1 MTKVFLLAALALVS
15 MGFVACS
22 EESRLGIKKPL
33 VFPTMDNYGK
43 IYYAIQSQDE
53 NTAIEDI
60 IVNRGNCGSGL
71 NLPQYKYDYDLVEP
85 HTKELCAKYKDKG
98 ICGLYFNN
106 EQRVYNVLDRQGKKM
121 NRKSKIYLDKK
132 EDVDYFNNL
141 HDDFKKLYSKVEPRK
156 LGYGETMKIDIGEC
170 NSSNIMEVQLILNG
184 GKKVTY
190 NLKGGY

>member
-1 MTKVFLLAALALVS
+1 MRKSFLLGTLALVA

-53 NTAIEDI
+53 NTAIENY
-60 IVNRGNCGSGL
+60 IVNRGNCGRGL
-71 NLPQYKYDYDLVEP
+71 LQYRYDSDLVEQ
-85 HTKELCAKYKDKG
+85 HKKELCDEKGVCEISFVGKQIVYYFLDK
-98 ICGLYFNN
+98 
-106 EQRVYNVLDRQGKKM
+106 QGKKV
-121 NRKSKIYLDKK
+121 KVEKGLFSDEIEY
-132 EDVDYFNNL
+132 YNNL
-141 HDDFKKLYSKVEPRK
+141 HDDFKKFFKKIEPRK
-156 LGYGETMKIDIGEC
+156 LGYGETMKIDIGKC
-170 NSSNIMEVQLILNG
+170 DSSNIMEVQLVLNG

>member
-1 MTKVFLLAALALVS
+1 MIKSFLHLIALALVA

-22 EESRLGIKKPL
+22 EESRLGIEKPL

-53 NTAIEDI
+53 NTAIENY
-60 IVNRGNCGSGL
+60 IVNRGNCGKGL
-71 NLPQYKYDYDLVEP
+71 MQYKGDFDLARQ
-85 HTKELCAKYKDKG
+85 HQKELCAKYKDKG
-98 ICGLYFNN
+98 ICEDGKSLDVTILNKQGEKVFFMTNIYS
-106 EQRVYNVLDRQGKKM
+106 VYNM
-121 NRKSKIYLDKK
+121 
-132 EDVDYFNNL
+132 DYFNNI
-141 HDDFKKLYSKVEPRK
+141 HDDFKKLYRKLEPRK

-170 NSSNIMEVQLILNG
+170 NSSNIMEVQLVLNG

>member
-1 MTKVFLLAALALVS
+1 MIKSFLHLIALALVA

-53 NTAIEDI
+53 NTIIEDYV
-60 IVNRGNCGSGL
+60 VNRGNCG
-71 NLPQYKYDYDLVEP
+71 D
-85 HTKELCAKYKDKG
+85 
-98 ICGLYFNN
+98 
-106 EQRVYNVLDRQGKKM
+106 
-121 NRKSKIYLDKK
+121 
-132 EDVDYFNNL
+132 
-141 HDDFKKLYSKVEPRK
+141 DDFKQFYLRHGRGRE
-156 LGYGETMKIDIGEC
+156 LGYGETMKIDIGKC
-170 NSSNIMEVQLILNG
+170 DSSNIMEVQLILNG

>member
-1 MTKVFLLAALALVS
+1 MAKTFLLSTLALVA

-53 NTAIEDI
+53 NTIIEDY
-60 IVNRGNCGSGL
+60 IVNRGNCGRGL
-71 NLPQYKYDYDLVEP
+71 LQYRHDSDLKKQHE
-85 HTKELCAKYKDKG
+85 KELCDKYKDKG
-98 ICGLYFNN
+98 ICDGI
-106 EQRVYNVLDRQGKKM
+106 G
-121 NRKSKIYLDKK
+121 ILDKQGERRSVIFDEYYK
-132 EDVDYFNNL
+132 ISLSTYNNL
-141 HDDFKKLYSKVEPRK
+141 NDDFKKLYKKIDEPRK
-156 LGYGETMKIDIGEC
+156 LGYGETMKIDIGKC
-170 NSSNIMEVQLILNG
+170 DSSNIMEVQLILNG

>member
-1 MTKVFLLAALALVS
+1 MRQSFLKFGVLALVA

-53 NTAIEDI
+53 NTAIENY
-60 IVNRGNCGSGL
+60 IVNRGNCGEGL
-71 NLPQYKYDYDLVEP
+71 AQYEYDLDLYKQHKE
-85 HTKELCAKYKDKG
+85 ELCAKYKDKE
-98 ICGLYFNN
+98 ICSKLYG
-106 EQRVYNVLDRQGKKM
+106 YGGGYSLDYLLDKQGKKID
-121 NRKSKIYLDKK
+121 KKYSIYSNK

-141 HDDFKKLYSKVEPRK
+141 HDDFKKLYSKVEPKK
-156 LGYGETMKIDIGEC
+156 LGYGETMKINIGKC
-170 NSSNIMEVQLILNG
+170 DSGNIMEVQLVLNG

>member
-1 MTKVFLLAALALVS
+1 MIKSFLHLIVLALVA

-53 NTAIEDI
+53 NTAIENY
-60 IVNRGNCGSGL
+60 IVNRGNCGKG
-71 NLPQYKYDYDLVEP
+71 LPQYRYDLDLEKQ
-85 HTKELCAKYKDKG
+85 HQKELCAKYKDKG
-98 ICGLYFNN
+98 ICGKDGKSLG
-106 EQRVYNVLDRQGKKM
+106 RILDKQGKEIYVFVDGY
-121 NRKSKIYLDKK
+121 SKISLSTYN
-132 EDVDYFNNL
+132 DYI
-141 HDDFKKLYSKVEPRK
+141 HDDFKKLYKKIEPKK
-156 LGYGETMKIDIGEC
+156 LGYGETMKIDIGRC
-170 NSSNIMEVQLILNG
+170 DSSNIMEVQLILNG

>member
-1 MTKVFLLAALALVS
+1 MRKSFLLGTLALVA

-60 IVNRGNCGSGL
+60 IVNRGNCGEGL
-71 NLPQYKYDYDLVEP
+71 MQYEYDSDLKKQHE
-85 HTKELCAKYKDKG
+85 KELCDKYKDKE
-98 ICGLYFNN
+98 ICKNKFLYRILNKEGKEMSVFNYGYDKISLST
-106 EQRVYNVLDRQGKKM
+106 YN
-121 NRKSKIYLDKK
+121 
-132 EDVDYFNNL
+132 DYI
-141 HDDFKKLYSKVEPRK
+141 HDDFKKIYKKIEPKK
-156 LGYGETMKIDIGEC
+156 LGYGETMKIDIGRC
-170 NSSNIMEVQLILNG
+170 DSSNIMEVQLVLNG

>member
-1 MTKVFLLAALALVS
+1 MIKSFLHLIALALVA

-53 NTAIEDI
+53 NTAIENY
-60 IVNRGNCGSGL
+60 IVNRGNCGRGL
-71 NLPQYKYDYDLVEP
+71 LQYEYDYDLEKQ
-85 HTKELCAKYKDKG
+85 HKKELCAKYKDKE
-98 ICGLYFNN
+98 ICRTNTF
-106 EQRVYNVLDRQGKKM
+106 VYVLNKQGKKLVAFEM
-121 NRKSKIYLDKK
+121 YKISLISY
-132 EDVDYFNNL
+132 NNL
-141 HDDFKKLYSKVEPRK
+141 NDDFKKLYKKIEPRK
-156 LGYGETMKIDIGEC
+156 LGYGKTMEIGIGGCSADEV
-170 NSSNIMEVQLILNG
+170 MEVQLVLNG

>member
-1 MTKVFLLAALALVS
+1 MRQSFFIAALALVAI
-15 MGFVACS
+15 GFVACS

-53 NTAIEDI
+53 NTAIENI

-71 NLPQYKYDYDLVEP
+71 SQYQYDVHLGWQ
-85 HTKELCAKYKDKG
+85 HQKELCAKYKDKG
-98 ICGLYFNN
+98 ITCLGLLYSHF
-106 EQRVYNVLDRQGKKM
+106 LDKQGKRINK
-121 NRKSKIYLDKK
+121 KHKIYSDK
-132 EDVDYFNNL
+132 EDMDYFNNI
-141 HDDFKKLYSKVEPRK
+141 HDDFKKLYRKLEPRK
-156 LGYGETMKIDIGEC
+156 LGYGETMKIDIGKC
-170 NSSNIMEVQLILNG
+170 DSSNIMEVQLILNG

>member
-1 MTKVFLLAALALVS
+1 MSKSFLKLSAIALVA

-60 IVNRGNCGSGL
+60 IVNRGNCGIGL
-71 NLPQYKYDYDLVEP
+71 DQYKYDSDLEKQ
-85 HTKELCAKYKDKG
+85 HQKELCSKYKDKG
-98 ICGLYFNN
+98 ICIDNGKSLKLEKILNKKGEEVPLLIYMR
-106 EQRVYNVLDRQGKKM
+106 RVTLSTYN
-121 NRKSKIYLDKK
+121 
-132 EDVDYFNNL
+132 DYI
-141 HDDFKKLYSKVEPRK
+141 HDDFKKLYKKIEPKK
-156 LGYGETMKIDIGEC
+156 LGYGETMKIDAGRC
-170 NSSNIMEVQLILNG
+170 DSSNIMEVQLILNG